1 MKKEIRVVDQAKG
14 IVRITS
20 CDERWYARSTT
31 DQVTGLPVYQYVPSV
46 TWIAE
51 HYPKGIGFY
60 KWLANTG
67 WDEAEALKEAA
78 GDKGSKVHQAISHLL
93 DGNTVPMD
101 GMVTNPTTGQAE
113 PLTLEEYDALRA
125 FAAWHTAAQPI
136 LVEKDIVV
144 WNDAHG
150 YAGTIDFLC
159 RMGSALW
166 LLDFK
171 TSQGVWPSHELQVSA
186 YKHARPE
193 WSAAKLGILQIG
205 YRRNRDGYKLT
216 EVEDQFPLF
225 LAAKQIWAKETA
237 GQSPKQRDYP
247 LQLQLSIPHAPAV
260 PANGAGTATEPTA
273 GGANGPVR
281 GRTETDGL
289 RKSAGGRV
297 GVGQRPG
304 SPVRRTPGV
313 PGQK

>member
-150 YAGTIDFLC
+150 YAGPRRPLRRRRQPCPPRIPP
-159 RMGSALW
+159 RSPALRR
-166 LLDFK
+166 
-171 TSQGVWPSHELQVSA
+171 SVSA
-186 YKHARPE
+186 GSTSTWPV
-193 WSAAKLGILQIG
+193 S
-205 YRRNRDGYKLT
+205 RR
-216 EVEDQFPLF
+216 
-225 LAAKQIWAKETA
+225 
-237 GQSPKQRDYP
+237 
-247 LQLQLSIPHAPAV
+247 
-260 PANGAGTATEPTA
+260 
-273 GGANGPVR
+273 
-281 GRTETDGL
+281 
-289 RKSAGGRV
+289 
-297 GVGQRPG
+297 
-304 SPVRRTPGV
+304 RR
-313 PGQK
+313 